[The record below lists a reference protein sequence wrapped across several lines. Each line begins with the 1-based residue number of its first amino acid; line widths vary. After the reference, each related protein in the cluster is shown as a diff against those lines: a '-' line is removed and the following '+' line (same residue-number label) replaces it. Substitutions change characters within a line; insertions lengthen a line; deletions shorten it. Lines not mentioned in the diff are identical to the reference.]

1 MLGSFRVSQLL
12 GGLMAAGA
20 LILWLVIRSKI
31 KRTNDPS
38 YMMLWRDTETGK
50 LQAEGKWDYKKNAP
64 KEEPEAESEKDES
77 GAPEEET
84 KEESGAE
91 ENSEE

>member
-50 LQAEGKWDYKKNAP
+50 LQAEGKWDYKENAP